1 MEAHSSL
8 VARVRKSSCRVASR
22 RGHNYGRR
30 SKIRGLIVI
39 NVVLVMFFQA
49 AAGQAAAP
57 PAETPQTTV
66 TVTADAPAEVKQSCK
81 WVYDTGSR
89 IKKVKVCK
97 TNESASN
104 NGEQSQL
111 MRQLDRG
118 SDISPPQATGAQ

>member
-1 MEAHSSL
+1 M
-8 VARVRKSSCRVASR
+8 
-22 RGHNYGRR
+22 
-30 SKIRGLIVI
+30 

-49 AAGQAAAP
+49 AAGQAAP

-66 TVTADAPAEVKQSCK
+66 TVTADTPKEAKQSCK

-89 IKKVKVCK
+89 LKKVKVCN
-97 TNESASN
+97 TNQSASN